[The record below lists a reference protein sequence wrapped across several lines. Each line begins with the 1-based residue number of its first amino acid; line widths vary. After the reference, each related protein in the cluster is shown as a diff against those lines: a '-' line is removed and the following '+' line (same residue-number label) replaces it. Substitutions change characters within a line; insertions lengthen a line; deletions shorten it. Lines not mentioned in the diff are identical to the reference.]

1 LEYFPMRVVTEL
13 PDGSCEAAMTYAAEE
28 WMARLILGFGAD
40 VRVLAPDSLAARVRQ
55 AAGQALAA
63 YDHLSG

>member
-1 LEYFPMRVVTEL
+1 
-13 PDGSCEAAMTYAAEE
+13 MTYAAEE